1 MFKETASLLTPL
13 ALSVALHAGGFAF
26 LQAHYG
32 APPGDRPDAAR
43 RPLALRVTTLE
54 AKRASPFN
62 AAAEVSPD
70 AAAAPFQEALPEG
83 TIALPGLYYFPP
95 QDLSRKPQAV
105 APVPLEYPENA
116 PVVPKNRIVLR
127 LLISAA
133 GDVDKV
139 IVETADVPQELEQL
153 ARRAFARAKFQPG
166 LRGDVAVGSQMLVE
180 ITFEGEDTPPPPT
193 ALLPAR

>member
-1 MFKETASLLTPL
+1 MFKETASLLAPL

-54 AKRASPFN
+54 AKLVSPFDT
-62 AAAEVSPD
+62 AAEVSP

-127 LLISAA
+127 LLISAS

-139 IVETADVPQELEQL
+139 IVETADVPQELAQL